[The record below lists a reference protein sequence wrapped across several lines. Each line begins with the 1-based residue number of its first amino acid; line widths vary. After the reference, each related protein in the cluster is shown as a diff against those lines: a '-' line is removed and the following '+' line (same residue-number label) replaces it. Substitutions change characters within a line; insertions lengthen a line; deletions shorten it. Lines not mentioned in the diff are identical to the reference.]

1 MPVASSGSST
11 NVSVGLEA
19 CVLNN
24 PAARKV
30 TGWVLEPIARGLLAL
45 RISPDAITVVGTIG
59 ACTGALVFFP
69 RGDFIPGVL
78 IIAAF
83 VIADLLDGTMAR
95 LSGRAGPWGNFLDAT
110 LDRIADG
117 CVFAALVLWAVSTGD
132 GWTIAAALTALVGGQ
147 VISYA
152 KARAEAVGAQANVGI
167 AERAERLI
175 IVLLAAFIAGFGVPY
190 VLPAALGIVAV
201 LSIVT
206 VVQRVIVVRRQ
217 LLGSGVESE

>member
-1 MPVASSGSST
+1 MPWECDPR
-11 NVSVGLEA
+11 EA
-19 CVLNN
+19 TVLNN
-24 PAARKV
+24 PAARAV
-30 TGWVLEPIARGLLAL
+30 TGWVLEPMARGLLAI
-45 RISPDAITVVGTIG
+45 RVSPDAVTIVGTIG

-110 LDRIADG
+110 LDRVADG
-117 CVFAALVLWAVSTGD
+117 CIFGALVLWAVSTEEP
-132 GWTIAAALTALVGGQ
+132 WTIAAALTALVGGQ

-190 VLPAALGIVAV
+190 ILPIALGVVAV
-201 LSIVT
+201 LSLIT
-206 VVQRVIVVRRQ
+206 IIQRVIVVRRQ
-217 LLGSGVESE
+217 LLPKGAKG